1 MDLSVLSEAW
11 PLYLQ
16 AMLVTLRIGA
26 IGVAASLLL
35 GWVCA
40 ALAHFRVPIARQLVA
55 IYIELSRNTPLLV
68 QLFFLYFGLPK
79 IGLTL
84 TGESC
89 AIIGLTFLGG
99 SYMAEA
105 FRSGLESV
113 PRIQRESALALG
125 LTRRQALT
133 RVLLPQAVAVAMPA
147 LTANIIFLIKETSV
161 VYVVAVPDL
170 MYLAR
175 EHMGLQSTTQEA
187 LLLLTVCY
195 TIILLPIA
203 LGARWLEGRMRRYAA
218 VR

>member
-11 PLYLQ
+11 PLYMQ

-40 ALAHFRVPIARQLVA
+40 ALVHFRVPIARQLVA
-55 IYIELSRNTPLLV
+55 VYIELSRNTPLLV

-84 TGESC
+84 TGETC

-105 FRSGLESV
+105 FRSGLDSV

-125 LTRRQALT
+125 LTRRQVLT
-133 RVLLPQAVAVAMPA
+133 RILLPQAVAVAMPA
-147 LTANIIFLIKETSV
+147 LTANIIFLVKETSV

-175 EHMGLQSTTQEA
+175 EHMGLQSTTQES

-195 TIILLPIA
+195 TIILLPVA

>member
-84 TGESC
+84 TGETC

-105 FRSGLESV
+105 FRSGLDSV

-125 LTRRQALT
+125 LSRRQALT

-147 LTANIIFLIKETSV
+147 LTANIIFLVKETSV

-175 EHMGLQSTTQEA
+175 EHMGLQSTTQES

-195 TIILLPIA
+195 TIILLPVA
-203 LGARWLEGRMRRYAA
+203 LGARWLERRMRRYAA
-218 VR
+218 LR